1 MSIDVLQEK
10 IRKLK
15 NPFVLDL
22 TLPISEL
29 PPHLMAQEESAA
41 KAYGRF
47 CRELTGHLKGIVPGV
62 RVSVTPFLLLGPEG
76 MEQLTE
82 VLRAATAANLYIALE
97 APQILS
103 PMMANA
109 VAEAVFGQGTCDGL
123 ILPVY
128 PGTDCI
134 KPFLPYCKKAQ
145 KDLFCV
151 VRTSNKSAPELQDLL
166 TGSRLVHT
174 AAADLISSL
183 GADTVGRCGY
193 ARVAV
198 MAGASSVESLRTL
211 RSKYPKLFLLLDDMD
226 YSCCNTKICASAFDK
241 FGHGAAVC
249 AGPTITTAWKLANTD
264 GTDYLDQAAAA
275 AERLKKNLCRYVSV
289 L

>member
-22 TLPISEL
+22 TLPIQEL
-29 PPHLMAQEESAA
+29 PPHLLALEGSAA

-47 CRELTGHLKGIVPGV
+47 CTELMGRLKGIVPGV
-62 RVSVTPFLLLGPEG
+62 RVSMTPFLLLGSEG
-76 MEQLTE
+76 MEQQKQ
-82 VLRAATAANLYIALE
+82 VMHAAATLNLYTALE

-103 PMMANA
+103 AMMASA
-109 VAEAVFGQGTCDGL
+109 VADTVFEWGDCDGV

-134 KPFLPYCKKAQ
+134 KPFLPYCTKAQ

-174 AAADLISSL
+174 AAADLVSSL
-183 GADTVGRCGY
+183 GADTLGRCGY

-198 MAGASSVESLRTL
+198 MAGASSAESLRTL
-211 RSKYPKLFLLLDDMD
+211 RSKYPKVFLLLDDMD
-226 YSCCNTKICASAFDK
+226 YSCCNTKICASAFDR

-249 AGPTITTAWKLANTD
+249 VGPTITTAWKQAGTD
-264 GTDYLDQAAAA
+264 GTDYLEHAAAA
-275 AERLKKNLCRYVSV
+275 AERLKKNLSRYVSV

>member
-15 NPFVLDL
+15 NPFIPDL

-29 PPHLMAQEESAA
+29 PPHLMVQEENAA

-47 CRELTGHLKGIVPGV
+47 CKEMMNRLKGCVAGV
-62 RVSVTPFLLLGPEG
+62 RISATPFLLLGVEG

-82 VLRAATAANLYIALE
+82 VLQVASANFYVALE

-103 PMMANA
+103 PMMAQA
-109 VAEAVFGQGTCDGL
+109 VAEGVFGNNLCDGL

-128 PGTDCI
+128 PGTDCV
-134 KPFLPYCKKAQ
+134 KPFLPFCTAAG

-174 AAADLISSL
+174 AAADLIGSL

-198 MAGASSVESLRTL
+198 MAGASSVESLRSL

-226 YSCCNTKICASAFDK
+226 YSCCNTKICASAFDR

-249 AGPTITTAWKLANTD
+249 VGPTITTAWKQANTD
-264 GTDYLDQAAAA
+264 GTDYLDQAAAE
-275 AERLKKNLCRYVSV
+275 AERLKKNLGRYVAI